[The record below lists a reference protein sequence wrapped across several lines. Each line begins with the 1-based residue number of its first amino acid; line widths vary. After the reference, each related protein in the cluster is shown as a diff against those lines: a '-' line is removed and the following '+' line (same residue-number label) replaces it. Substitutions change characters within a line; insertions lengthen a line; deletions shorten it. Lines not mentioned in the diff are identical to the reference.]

1 MTFRD
6 PRADIDEEI
15 RLHLQAR
22 IDHLVAQGMSPDA
35 ARAEAARRFGDL
47 DRGRAALYAQADRAA
62 RRKSVADRLDALRQ
76 DVRYVVRS
84 LGRQPAF
91 TAGVV
96 ATLALG
102 IGLNA
107 AIFGVADRVLLRAPA
122 GVDRAGDVRHLE
134 TLDLAAGREP
144 APNIVF
150 SYTQARAVI
159 DAGVLE
165 QGAVTSRIRMMAG
178 ADGRDVAIAYA
189 DAAFLPMLGV
199 RPAAG
204 RFFDAREGEPGAD
217 VAVAVVSYDF
227 WQRALGGA
235 AIGDAALTLS
245 GRVYTVIGVTA
256 PAFTGIDLDPVDAWL
271 PLGVADFGRGFVN
284 GVVIPWYRSDMLR
297 AVRVLGRAGAA
308 DSEDVAASRVSAA
321 FAQARGP
328 GGAAAPRVFL
338 RPIVPAGGGT
348 IPDASRRLLARLAG
362 VAAIVLLIA
371 CANATHLLLAR
382 GLGRHREIA
391 TRLAIGASR
400 ARVWRLLMIES
411 VALALAGGV
420 AAAFCGGWAAEALR
434 AVVFPDS
441 RWAASSIDAR
451 SIALTFVLAVAAG
464 VACGLAPAAQA
475 TAPDVASAIRTGRGG
490 SARRTRFTRATLL
503 TVQTALSV
511 LLLVASGLLVSSLVR
526 LNRVSLGFDPDGLVT
541 ASIVAT
547 TFPGERG
554 PAATPAAALADRVR
568 AALPGADIAVVTP
581 APFGATRRES
591 ILVPGTTFEADP
603 REAPQVMY
611 VDPRYFPLMRTRVLL
626 GRTFTAA
633 DAHGEP
639 VTIVNE
645 AMQRSYWGAALPPG
659 ACVLQYGHPCARVI
673 GVVEDLRE
681 APAGAAPAMRY
692 YMPLTEHSDP
702 NTIVVRAAGVPAAD
716 AAARIRAVL
725 PAGQRATIEVVPAR
739 LARALGPWRAAT
751 LLFVALGVVS
761 LALACAGIYSIVSYS
776 ASERLHELG
785 VRVALGA
792 SPSDLLRLVIGSGF
806 RFAVIGGVLG
816 LAAAA
821 AGGRLLASLLYDV
834 SPFDPGVYAAAFAG
848 LLAAGAGAM
857 LPPARRASRVDAV
870 VALREE

>member
-1 MTFRD
+1 MTFKD

-22 IDHLVAQGMSPDA
+22 IDHLVAQGLTPEA
-35 ARAEAARRFGDL
+35 ARSEALRRFGDL
-47 DRGRAALYAQADRAA
+47 DRGRAALYAQADRAT
-62 RRKSVADRLDALRQ
+62 RRQRVADRLDALRQ
-76 DVRYVVRS
+76 DLRYVVRS
-84 LGRQPAF
+84 LGRQPVF
-91 TAGVV
+91 TVGVI

-107 AIFGVADRVLLRAPA
+107 AIFGVADRVLFRAPA
-122 GVDRAGDVRHLE
+122 GVERAGDVRQLE

-144 APNIVF
+144 ARNIVF
-150 SYTQARAVI
+150 SYPQARAVI

-165 QGAVTSRIRMMAG
+165 QGAVTSRIRMLAG

-189 DAAFLPMLGV
+189 DASFLPMLGV
-199 RPAAG
+199 RLAAG
-204 RFFDAREGEPGAD
+204 RFFDPREGAPGAD
-217 VAVAVVSYDF
+217 LAVAVVSYDF
-227 WQRALGGA
+227 WQRALAGA
-235 AIGDAALTLS
+235 PMGKATLTVIGRA
-245 GRVYTVIGVTA
+245 YTVIGVTA
-256 PAFTGIDLDPVDAWL
+256 RGFTGIDLDPVDAWL

-284 GVVIPWYRSDMLR
+284 GVVIPWYRTDMMR
-297 AVRVLGRAGAA
+297 AVRVLGRVTATQS
-308 DSEDVAASRVSAA
+308 DEVATSRVSAA
-321 FAQARGP
+321 FVQARGP
-328 GGAAAPRVFL
+328 GGVAAARVFL
-338 RPIVPAGGGT
+338 QPIVPAGGGT
-348 IPDASRRLLARLAG
+348 ITEASRRLLARLTG

-411 VALALAGGV
+411 VVLALAGGV
-420 AAAFCGGWAAEALR
+420 AAAVCGGWAAEALR
-434 AVVFPDS
+434 VVVFPES
-441 RWAASSIDAR
+441 RWVASTIDAR
-451 SIALTFVLAVAAG
+451 SIALTFALAAAAG
-464 VACGLAPAAQA
+464 LVCGLAPAAQA

-490 SARRTRFTRATLL
+490 SVRRTRFTRATLL

-554 PAATPAAALADRVR
+554 PAAMPAAVLADRVR
-568 AALPGADIAVVTP
+568 AAVPGAEISIVTP
-581 APFGATRRES
+581 APFGATRRDS
-591 ILVPGTTFEADP
+591 ILVPGSTFEADP
-603 REAPQVMY
+603 REAPQVMD
-611 VDPRYFPLMRTRVLL
+611 VDPRYFPLMRTRVLW
-626 GRTFTAA
+626 GRTFTAD

-645 AMQRSYWGAALPPG
+645 AMRRNYWGATLPPG
-659 ACVLQYGHPCARVI
+659 ACVLPYGNPCARVV
-673 GVVEDLRE
+673 GVVEDLHE
-681 APAGAAPAMRY
+681 APAGATPAMRY
-692 YMPLTEHSDP
+692 YMPLTEYSNP

-716 AAARIRAVL
+716 TAARIKAVL
-725 PAGQRATIEVVPAR
+725 PAGQRATIDVVPER
-739 LARALGPWRAAT
+739 IARALRPWHAAT

-792 SPSDLLRLVIGSGF
+792 TPVELLRLVIGGGL

-821 AGGRLLASLLYDV
+821 AGGQLLSSLLYDI
-834 SPFDPGVYAAAFAG
+834 SPFDPRVYAVAFVSLLIAG
-848 LLAAGAGAM
+848 VGAM
-857 LPPARRASRVDAV
+857 LPPALRASRVDAV